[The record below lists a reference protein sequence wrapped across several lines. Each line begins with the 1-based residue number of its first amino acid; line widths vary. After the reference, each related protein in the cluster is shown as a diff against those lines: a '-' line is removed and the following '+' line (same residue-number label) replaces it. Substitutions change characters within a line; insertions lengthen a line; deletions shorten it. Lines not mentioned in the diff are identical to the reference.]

1 MININLLKSE
11 LSQAEAISRTPPTSP
26 ASLGMMPPEPAAS
39 PSPTTSSRFSTS
51 SWQGIVLINIGIV
64 VVLVALIMLLP
75 ANTPVIGGFIGSAK
89 IALSRFF
96 NMIF

>member
-11 LSQAEAISRTPPTSP
+11 SSQAEAISRTPLTSP
-26 ASLGMMPPEPAAS
+26 TSLGMMPPEPAAS
-39 PSPTTSSRFSTS
+39 PSPTNSSPFYTP

-64 VVLVALIMLLP
+64 VVVVAFIMLLP

-89 IALSRFF
+89 IALSRFL
-96 NMIF
+96 NMIY

>member
-26 ASLGMMPPEPAAS
+26 ASLDMMPSEPAAS
-39 PSPTTSSRFSTS
+39 PSPTNSSPFYTP

-64 VVLVALIMLLP
+64 VVVVAFIMLLP

-89 IALSRFF
+89 IALSRFL
-96 NMIF
+96 NMIY

>member
-1 MININLLKSE
+1 MISINLLKSKS
-11 LSQAEAISRTPPTSP
+11 SQAEAISRTPPTSP
-26 ASLGMMPPEPAAS
+26 
-39 PSPTTSSRFSTS
+39 TTSSRFYTS

-64 VVLVALIMLLP
+64 VVVVALIMLLP

-89 IALSRFF
+89 IALSRFS